1 MQLRDSASFRLAE
14 NRCHMLWFYGMSTIT
29 EIEAAIEH
37 LPEPQVAEL
46 AAWLEKRR
54 AWRATPPAVDTWL
67 ARARGAARAGV
78 TTDQVMS
85 STRGEE

>member
-1 MQLRDSASFRLAE
+1 
-14 NRCHMLWFYGMSTIT
+14 MSTIT

-54 AWRATPPAVDTWL
+54 GGRATLPMVDRWL
-67 ARARGAARAGV
+67 AQARGAARPG
-78 TTDQVMS
+78 
-85 STRGEE
+85 